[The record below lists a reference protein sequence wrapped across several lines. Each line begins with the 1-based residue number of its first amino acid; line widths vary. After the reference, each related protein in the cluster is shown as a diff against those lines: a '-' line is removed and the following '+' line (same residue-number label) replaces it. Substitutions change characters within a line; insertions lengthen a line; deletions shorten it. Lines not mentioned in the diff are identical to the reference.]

1 MHGLKIA
8 LIIVIGIV
16 TLVWLL
22 VILFTAY
29 DILCD
34 FIDHFRERKRRRAK

>member
-8 LIIVIGIV
+8 FFIVIGIA
-16 TLVWLL
+16 TLVWLEI
-22 VILFTAY
+22 ILFIAY

-34 FIDHFRERKRRRAK
+34 FKDSIRERKRRGAK

>member
-8 LIIVIGIV
+8 LLIVIGII
-16 TLVWLL
+16 TLVLFE
-22 VILFTAY
+22 VILLTAY

-34 FIDHFRERKRRRAK
+34 FIDHFRERKRRSAK